1 MLPIGGM
8 MFLLFFPASLGI
20 LRQIIWSQELTHQ
33 LLASAVF
40 LFSIEQARMAAKDL
54 QDIAVAKAQVK
65 DIRLETFSRITI
77 STIFIEL
84 LGFYISSVWIG
95 CGLIVILLSLVWF
108 NLFAGVKI
116 YLGEE
121 TVIQD
126 WRISE
131 RFIVLIADAIG
142 LVLVSLWMLQIASAW
157 ITMIL
162 FGMIVVY
169 CSIKLVFFHDQLA
182 ASKANVQK
190 TCDKPEGLVS

>member
-20 LRQIIWSQELTHQ
+20 LRQVIWGQELTHQ

-77 STIFIEL
+77 ITIFIEL
-84 LGFYISSVWIG
+84 LGFYTSSIWLE
-95 CGLIVILLSLVWF
+95 CGLILILLSLVWF

-116 YLGEE
+116 YLGPEI
-121 TVIQD
+121 VIQD
-126 WRISE
+126 WKISE
-131 RFIVLIADAIG
+131 RFIVLIADAIA
-142 LVLVSLWMLQIASAW
+142 LVLVNMRIMQIASIW
-157 ITMIL
+157 VTWIL
-162 FGMIVVY
+162 FGMIIVY
-169 CSIKLVFFHDQLA
+169 CTIKLVLFFRSVVYFQE
-182 ASKANVQK
+182 
-190 TCDKPEGLVS
+190 T